1 MGTCGEEEED
11 EEERERKKERDGEKN
26 TNQKPSTLSE
36 IVQQRHRALQTI
48 TSEEPQQY
56 ME

>member
-1 MGTCGEEEED
+1 MGTCWEEEED

-36 IVQQRHRALQTI
+36 IVQQWHRAL
-48 TSEEPQQY
+48 
-56 ME
+56 